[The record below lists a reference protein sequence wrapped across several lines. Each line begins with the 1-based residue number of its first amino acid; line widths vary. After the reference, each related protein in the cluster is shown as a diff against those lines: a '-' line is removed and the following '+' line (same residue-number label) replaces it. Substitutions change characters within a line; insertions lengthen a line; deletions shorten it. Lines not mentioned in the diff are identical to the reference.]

1 MTDDIA
7 PYLLRAHSRTLLR
20 VRLSLIVKE
29 EPSPDFR
36 ELLQLRLPLG
46 DNALDLLVIRRFHS
60 LFRDAENNVLV
71 LSQIASRMKSLLQS
85 RGAGNVVV

>member
-1 MTDDIA
+1 MSTLLANDRNKTIMTDDIA

-46 DNALDLLVIRRFHS
+46 DNALDLLVI
-60 LFRDAENNVLV
+60 DE
-71 LSQIASRMKSLLQS
+71 
-85 RGAGNVVV
+85 

>member
-1 MTDDIA
+1 MSTLLANDRNKTIMTDDIA
-7 PYLLRAHSRTLLR
+7 PYLLHAHSRTLLR

-60 LFRDAENNVLV
+60 LLCRNF
-71 LSQIASRMKSLLQS
+71 
-85 RGAGNVVV
+85 